1 MVFLAIPVH
10 HIRGCSHGWRHFLSR
25 RLQHGRS
32 HREFSA
38 AGLFVRKQPRIPEEE
53 EPRWTEIYTTDPLDP
68 NEKTFGKIL
77 IANRWV
83 AGERLEALDLLG
95 LFVAFIHGNRMLMFR
110 RGEIACR
117 IMRTAKR
124 MGIQTVAI
132 HSDVDANALHTRLAD
147 ESVCVGP
154 APSAQSY
161 LNVEAIVEACLR
173 TGAEAVHPGYGF
185 LSEKTEFAGR
195 LVRTTR
201 RNDMKNDSILVL
213 KYRKLKHDKY

>member
-1 MVFLAIPVH
+1 
-10 HIRGCSHGWRHFLSR
+10 
-25 RLQHGRS
+25 
-32 HREFSA
+32 FSA
-38 AGLFVRKQPRIPEEE
+38 AGLFVRKQPRIPEEEEPRWTEIYTTDPLDPNEKTFGKILIANRFIPEEE

-132 HSDVDANALHTRLAD
+132 HSDVDANA
-147 ESVCVGP
+147 
-154 APSAQSY
+154 
-161 LNVEAIVEACLR
+161 
-173 TGAEAVHPGYGF
+173 
-185 LSEKTEFAGR
+185 
-195 LVRTTR
+195 
-201 RNDMKNDSILVL
+201 
-213 KYRKLKHDKY
+213 